1 MPGSPSSFSLSP
13 FLSVSRTHTRTQA
26 RTRLILVPLSRHRSS
41 SPASICTHIHRYYIT
56 PSKRTVLLQRAVIH
70 GSTREYRGIR
80 RLERGEEDI
89 SKGEGCV
96 LLSRGRRLGVENA
109 VKSSIDDDPS
119 FFLLLSSRVSPPSEA
134 RRPSHHSEPRSG
146 ERTPVSS
153 RGPCVIVIYAFCNGD

>member
-109 VKSSIDDDPS
+109 VKSLSTTILPS
-119 FFLLLSSRVSPPSEA
+119 SSSSRLAYLPLPKPVVQVTT
-134 RRPSHHSEPRSG
+134 RSHD
-146 ERTPVSS
+146 PVSAPLS
-153 RGPCVIVIYAFCNGD
+153 LPGGHAS